1 MTIGLIVFN
10 LINCNYYILL
20 LILFTQFFNLCFYLI
35 FYTLKLELEIVN
47 VIKLCAWYNQIS
59 ICQLLIYNHK
69 KCHIFIFNS
78 YILMLVNKLYII

>member
-35 FYTLKLELEIVN
+35 FYILKLKLEIVN
-47 VIKLCAWYNQIS
+47 VIKLCHQIG
-59 ICQLLIYNHK
+59 IIK
-69 KCHIFIFNS
+69 
-78 YILMLVNKLYII
+78 LVYVNY